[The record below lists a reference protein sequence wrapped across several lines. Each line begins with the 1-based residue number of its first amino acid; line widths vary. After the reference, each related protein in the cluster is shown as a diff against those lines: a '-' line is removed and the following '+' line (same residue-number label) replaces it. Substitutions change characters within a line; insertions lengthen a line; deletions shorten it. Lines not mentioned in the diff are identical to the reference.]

1 MHTNAQ
7 ITSAR
12 EKDIFQSKEE
22 REQYLF
28 LLYTKKE
35 GNFSVS
41 QGVEIFSW
49 QLQPVNQLACC
60 ASLSCN

>member
-49 QLQPVNQLACC
+49 QLQLFCLLNKRDRA
-60 ASLSCN
+60 